1 MILEYLEDS
10 STMPEL
16 SFDDLLDPSP
26 VKKNIR
32 SNCDDDDLELN
43 RRIDDTLNTP
53 GPKKPPIIQ
62 RNTTTSISITGAS
75 KSSTPVRTQAVK
87 LGSSSNIMTN
97 VIKNNSGASTTSV
110 PVLLNTKNILPK
122 TAAQISNNS
131 IKLTPK
137 TMANNNTNT
146 TSLTIT
152 GKTAARTSNGQIIY
166 IQKTASTSNVKA
178 ATTSNLVKSQTS
190 TANNPKPMTIQVL
203 RTADGNYVPIKSA
216 TTSSSV
222 KNTTLTLSPTSL
234 AGKKIIT
241 SAGGQVIIKG
251 TIKTTDSVA
260 NTVTNSKTNTTNTI
274 TSVKTIV
281 KPTIST
287 SATNDSNKSKP
298 IVVHGTGGK
307 QILVS
312 NQNIVKLSPKPQA
325 ITTIAG
331 GQSASTTT
339 TSGTGQLHAIQIP
352 GKLGVQYVR
361 VLPSTKIAT
370 KTLNP
375 TTTSAPSTTSAV
387 TTVSKTLNTTNQP
400 IKILNSLPQKFAVV
414 QKVGTT
420 KLLVTQKKD
429 TTTSNNTGDN
439 NASVSKMQKTIVTVP
454 TIKSLNDDKYKN
466 HQTQQQQQALT
477 KSTQQS
483 LLAGNNNLNQQTLI
497 RKHKISDINTEIQ
510 RITATSDNTGPPEI
524 KKSAPNNRV
533 VVISSNN
540 QPKILNS
547 SIQQPGRI
555 TATLT
560 LPSQTK
566 TTTNS
571 SGGSIVQKPSVTQN
585 GNKLYTI
592 LKPSVQEQKPAPKL
606 YSVLKTNNNQMAT
619 TSTSSSLAVSGVSTL
634 TTATNAGA
642 GASVKPLINKQYL
655 IQQQHKL
662 LQQKQQQNA
671 TNQSV
676 DSLNA
681 KTTTLTKY
689 VLPVKIKEEPADANL
704 NANTNNNN
712 STDFVSSTSISLPMG
727 KDDVD
732 AIDPL
737 VGGVRRKHCNCSKSQ
752 CLKLYCD
759 CFANGE
765 FCQDCTCKDCFNN
778 LENEDERQR
787 AIKSC
792 LERNPNAF
800 K

>member
-1 MILEYLEDS
+1 M
-10 STMPEL
+10 
-16 SFDDLLDPSP
+16 
-26 VKKNIR
+26 
-32 SNCDDDDLELN
+32 
-43 RRIDDTLNTP
+43 
-53 GPKKPPIIQ
+53 
-62 RNTTTSISITGAS
+62 
-75 KSSTPVRTQAVK
+75 
-87 LGSSSNIMTN
+87 
-97 VIKNNSGASTTSV
+97 
-110 PVLLNTKNILPK
+110 
-122 TAAQISNNS
+122 
-131 IKLTPK
+131 
-137 TMANNNTNT
+137 
-146 TSLTIT
+146 
-152 GKTAARTSNGQIIY
+152 
-166 IQKTASTSNVKA
+166 
-178 ATTSNLVKSQTS
+178 
-190 TANNPKPMTIQVL
+190 
-203 RTADGNYVPIKSA
+203 
-216 TTSSSV
+216 
-222 KNTTLTLSPTSL
+222 
-234 AGKKIIT
+234 
-241 SAGGQVIIKG
+241 
-251 TIKTTDSVA
+251 
-260 NTVTNSKTNTTNTI
+260 
-274 TSVKTIV
+274 
-281 KPTIST
+281 
-287 SATNDSNKSKP
+287 
-298 IVVHGTGGK
+298 
-307 QILVS
+307 
-312 NQNIVKLSPKPQA
+312 
-325 ITTIAG
+325 
-331 GQSASTTT
+331 
-339 TSGTGQLHAIQIP
+339 
-352 GKLGVQYVR
+352 
-361 VLPSTKIAT
+361 
-370 KTLNP
+370 
-375 TTTSAPSTTSAV
+375 
-387 TTVSKTLNTTNQP
+387 
-400 IKILNSLPQKFAVV
+400 
-414 QKVGTT
+414 
-420 KLLVTQKKD
+420 
-429 TTTSNNTGDN
+429 TSNNTGDN
-439 NASVSKMQKTIVTVP
+439 NASVSKIQKTIVTVP

-466 HQTQQQQQALT
+466 HQTPQQQQALT

-510 RITATSDNTGPPEI
+510 RITTTSDNPGPPEI
-524 KKSAPNNRV
+524 KKSAPNSRV

-571 SGGSIVQKPSVTQN
+571 SGGSIVQASSVTQN

-592 LKPSVQEQKPAPKL
+592 LKPSAQEQKPATKL
-606 YSVLKTNNNQMAT
+606 YSVLKTNNNQMTA
-619 TSTSSSLAVSGVSTL
+619 TSTSSVLAVSGVSTS

-662 LQQKQQQNA
+662 LQQKQHQNA
-671 TNQSV
+671 TNQSI
-676 DSLNA
+676 DSLNT

-689 VLPVKIKEEPADANL
+689 VLPIKIKEEPADANL

-800 K
+800 KPKITSSRDQADMRLHNKGCNCKRSGCLKNYCECYEAKIPCSSNCKCVGCRNVEDRPDLDMDPIDPKIMASIAMASGETVSVGTQKRSYEKSQREFNGSVQRCCASHKY

>member
-26 VKKNIR
+26 IKKNTK
-32 SNCDDDDLELN
+32 STCDDDDDLELN

-62 RNTTTSISITGAS
+62 RNTSSSTSITGAP
-75 KSSTPVRTQAVK
+75 KPSSTPVRTQAVK
-87 LGSSSNIMTN
+87 LGGNSSIMSN
-97 VIKNNSGASTTSV
+97 VVKSNSGTTGA

-122 TAAQISNNS
+122 TSAQISNNS
-131 IKLTPK
+131 IKITPK
-137 TMANNNTNT
+137 TVANNTNT
-146 TSLTIT
+146 TNVTTT

-166 IQKTASTSNVKA
+166 IQKTTTAANVKA
-178 ATTSNLVKSQTS
+178 VTTSNLVKPQTS
-190 TANNPKPMTIQVL
+190 TANSPKSMTIQVL

-216 TTSSSV
+216 TAGSNV

-241 SAGGQVIIKG
+241 STGGQVIIKG
-251 TIKTTDSVA
+251 PIKTTDSTV
-260 NTVTNSKTNTTNTI
+260 NTVASPKTNTTNTI
-274 TSVKTIV
+274 SSVKTIV
-281 KPTIST
+281 KPTTST
-287 SATNDSNKSKP
+287 SAASDSNKTKP

-312 NQNIVKLSPKPQA
+312 NQNIVKLSPKPQSV
-325 ITTIAG
+325 TTSAGG
-331 GQSASTTT
+331 GQSAATTT
-339 TSGTGQLHAIQIP
+339 TSGAGQLHAIQIA

-361 VLPSTKIAT
+361 VLPNTKIST
-370 KTLNP
+370 KTLNSTSTTTASP
-375 TTTSAPSTTSAV
+375 TTSTVSTI
-387 TTVSKTLNTTNQP
+387 SKTLNTTNKP
-400 IKILNSLPQKFAVV
+400 VKILNSIPQKFTVV
-414 QKVGTT
+414 QKVGAT
-420 KLLVTQKKD
+420 KVLVTQKKD
-429 TTTSNNTGDN
+429 TTMSNNSGDN
-439 NASVSKMQKTIVTVP
+439 NASISKNQKTIVTVP
-454 TIKSLNDDKYKN
+454 TIKSLSDDKNKSN
-466 HQTQQQQQALT
+466 QQQQHQQPQQQSLA
-477 KSTQQS
+477 KSTQSS
-483 LLAGNNNLNQQTLI
+483 LLSGNNSLNQQTLI
-497 RKHKISDINTEIQ
+497 RKHKISDINSEIQ
-510 RITATSDNTGPPEI
+510 RITTTTDNNGPPEV

-555 TATLT
+555 TSTLA
-560 LPSQTK
+560 LP
-566 TTTNS
+566 TNA
-571 SGGSIVQKPSVTQN
+571 SGGSVVQTSSLTQN

-592 LKPSVQEQKPAPKL
+592 LKPSAQEQKPTAKL
-606 YSVLKTNNNQMAT
+606 YSVLKTNNNQQLT
-619 TSTSSSLAVSGVSTL
+619 TSTPAISTSTTVTSASGS
-634 TTATNAGA
+634 
-642 GASVKPLINKQYL
+642 SVKPLINKQFL

-662 LQQKQQQNA
+662 LQQKQQQNT
-671 TNQSV
+671 TNQSIDAV
-676 DSLNA
+676 NQ
-681 KTTTLTKY
+681 KTTLTKY
-689 VLPVKIKEEPADANL
+689 VLPVKIKDEPVDANL
-704 NANTNNNN
+704 NMNTNNNN
-712 STDFVSSTSISLPMG
+712 TTGFISSPSLNMPMV
-727 KDDVD
+727 KDDAND
-732 AIDPL
+732 IDPL